1 VPKMEGPS
9 GRPIYYNSD
18 LSQVAM
24 VVPSEALECPSTI
37 IGVPAGVKF
46 IVHLNGAD
54 LLALVARHL
63 AEVGQRQM
71 EEAANDIN
79 RAVLDMLGYPESEWA
94 LLAGGAHHGG

>member
-37 IGVPAGVKF
+37 IGVPAGATF

-63 AEVGQRQM
+63 AEARQRQM

-94 LLAGGAHHGG
+94 LLAGGARHGG

>member
-1 VPKMEGPS
+1 MPKMEGPS

-24 VVPSEALECPSTI
+24 VVPAHALECTNDAI
-37 IGVPAGVKF
+37 EVPASAVF
-46 IVHLNGAD
+46 LVHLNGAD

-71 EEAANDIN
+71 EEAAHDIN

-94 LLAGGAHHGG
+94 LLAGGARHGG